1 MGEPERLNGLL
12 RENVVPVIGLR
23 PPDMLQCALR
33 GMGVV
38 GDDRDVLLVFAGRFI
53 RAHHQVLMFQ
63 SSDCD
68 PPTRFRVSFQSSATT
83 AVALSPTG
91 FFALITKFSCLNA
104 YCSQHCQ
111 RIFRSSSDPDD
122 GTRAPGASWAR
133 IGPGFAM
140 SSATRAASFPDIR
153 VF

>member
-91 FFALITKFSCLNA
+91 FFASAVSEGRGSTETPST
-104 YCSQHCQ
+104 
-111 RIFRSSSDPDD
+111 RSE
-122 GTRAPGASWAR
+122 AN
-133 IGPGFAM
+133 
-140 SSATRAASFPDIR
+140 SFPGR
-153 VF
+153 RLSLACAT